1 MLKHRLI
8 AVIILRDGQVVQS
21 VKFKHTNVIHY
32 DAIHAIESFNRW
44 CVDEIAFINVSPDRA
59 SQATFKEIVTYVSS
73 SCFVPLSVGGWI
85 DSYAYG
91 AGLLASGADKIM
103 LNTAFHTDAEMVKK
117 LSRDF
122 GAQAIIAS
130 LDVKNDEQ
138 GEARVFVDRATHNT
152 GISPAAWAQHCQAMG
167 AGEIFFNS
175 VEFDG
180 ARKGYDLDNLQAVCK
195 AVSVPV
201 IAFGGAFRWPD
212 FIAGFS
218 AGADAVAAAN
228 IFHYTEHSTKH
239 AKRHIHSAG
248 IPIRMEGIS

>member
-44 CVDEIAFINVSPDRA
+44 CVDEIAFINVSPNRA
-59 SQATFKEIVTYVSS
+59 SQDRFKEIVTYVSS
-73 SCFVPLSVGGWI
+73 ACFVPLSVGGWI
-85 DSYAYG
+85 DSYDYG
-91 AGLLASGADKIM
+91 ADLLTSGADKII
-103 LNTAFHTDAEMVKK
+103 LNTAFHSDAPMVRK

-122 GAQAIIAS
+122 GAQAITAS
-130 LDVKNDEQ
+130 LDVKADE
-138 GEARVFVDRATHNT
+138 ESVPRVFVDRAKINT
-152 GISPAAWAQHCQAMG
+152 GISPAQWAQQCQDTG

-180 ARKGYDLDNLQAVCK
+180 ARKGYDLENLKAVCSS
-195 AVSVPV
+195 VSIPV

-212 FIAGFS
+212 FIAGFT